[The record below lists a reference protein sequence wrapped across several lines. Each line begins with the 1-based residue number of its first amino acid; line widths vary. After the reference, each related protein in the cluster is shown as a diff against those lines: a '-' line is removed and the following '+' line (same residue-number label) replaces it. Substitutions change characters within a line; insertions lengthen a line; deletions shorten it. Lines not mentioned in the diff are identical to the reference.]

1 MECAKIRHT
10 LYAAAVII
18 VVVFVWF
25 AVRWV
30 AGEVR
35 DASLT
40 IESDNTIDITPEM
53 IQSIKNIGEWEFLSV
68 ADEEIVDTVRRGVF
82 SDDHLV
88 RIYYGTLRIGVNMHH
103 VKPRWI
109 EPHGDS
115 VSVILPQVGLLDNDF
130 IDETRTTSFYESGKW
145 SAADREAMY
154 RQAYAKMKANCL
166 TPKNLR
172 EAQLNAE
179 AQMKN
184 IMRSLGFRAVSVTFG
199 DKPGK
204 KASSISGDKSTKK

>member
-1 MECAKIRHT
+1 MKFTKIMA
-10 LYAAAVII
+10 LVYAVAAIVIGLLI
-18 VVVFVWF
+18 WW
-25 AVRWV
+25 AVS
-30 AGEVR
+30 EVK

-40 IESDNTIDITPEM
+40 ISSDKTIDVTPEM
-53 IQSIKNIGEWEFLSV
+53 IQSIRSIGEWEFLSI
-68 ADEEIVDTVRRGVF
+68 ADEEIVDTVRKGIL

-88 RIYYGTLRIGVNMHH
+88 RIYYGTLRIGINMHH
-103 VKPRWI
+103 VAPHWI

-115 VSVILPQVGLLDNDF
+115 VSVTLPQVALLDNDF

-166 TPKNLR
+166 TPKNIKA
-172 EAQLNAE
+172 AQDNAE

-199 DKPGK
+199 DKP
-204 KASSISGDKSTKK
+204 TKK

>member
-1 MECAKIRHT
+1 MKFTKIMA
-10 LYAAAVII
+10 LVYAVAAIVIGLLI
-18 VVVFVWF
+18 WW
-25 AVRWV
+25 AVS
-30 AGEVR
+30 EVK

-40 IESDNTIDITPEM
+40 ISSDKTIDVTPEM
-53 IQSIKNIGEWEFLSV
+53 IQSIRSIGEWEFLSI
-68 ADEEIVDTVRRGVF
+68 ADEEIVDTVRKGIF

-88 RIYYGTLRIGVNMHH
+88 RIYYGTLRIGINMHH
-103 VKPRWI
+103 VGPHWI

-115 VSVILPQVGLLDNDF
+115 VSVTLPQVALLDNDF

-166 TPKNLR
+166 TPKNLKA
-172 EAQLNAE
+172 AQDNAE

-184 IMRSLGFRAVSVTFG
+184 IMRSLGFRAVSVTFDDKSDNTPG
-199 DKPGK
+199 DKPAK
-204 KASSISGDKSTKK
+204 K